1 MKLLLK
7 FNLVMVAL
15 FAIAIAATAAVS
27 RDLLQRNARE
37 EIYDNAKL
45 LIESALAVRDYTSR
59 NIAPLLETQIKYE
72 FRPEMVSAFSAIEL
86 LRNVR
91 ETNPDYKQFLYR
103 EATLNPTNPANRA
116 VEWES
121 DIVNSFRN
129 GAVKAPLFG
138 ERDTANGRMLYVA
151 KPLKAGAA
159 CMRCHDTAEIAPP
172 TMISKYGSAGGF
184 GRKVGEIIGAQIVQI
199 PETFALA
206 RAEATFRVFMG
217 SLLGV
222 LVALGL
228 VFNALLWW
236 MFIRPVTRIS
246 ALADRISLGAV
257 DAPDFVSRSHD
268 EIGMLAQAL
277 SRMRRSLVQAMN
289 MLEA

>member
-91 ETNPDYKQFLYR
+91 ETHPDYKQFLYR

-184 GRKVGEIIGAQIVQI
+184 GWKVGEIIGAQIVQI